1 MVKMGLEN
9 GNIKLQPGR
18 IYYYEDKM
26 MYRTKE
32 ENRIKRK
39 LTRTKRKKISLQNE
53 VAVLNL
59 NIAKT
64 NNCNLILRREIILKD
79 IRELDL
85 VISEHYG
92 NLRSPSHPL
101 VDICMYGIVEAFPD
115 LGTRT

>member
-1 MVKMGLEN
+1 
-9 GNIKLQPGR
+9 
-18 IYYYEDKM
+18 M

-101 VDICMYGIVEAFPD
+101 VDICMYGIVESFPD
-115 LGTRT
+115 LGTRV